1 MICCGRLFHWLK
13 GLTSAGRERPGRPF
27 PAVFG
32 VLTRSPA
39 NGGKSSTLYHGPNA
53 RFACLKAEMLRP
65 IALAGSLAGIAAP
78 IAAIL
83 IAVAV
88 PPATPARAQGIG
100 NIFSDPVP
108 RPPGNIPRGNQPPP
122 PQEEEEEVPA
132 LPQGRV
138 LPAPNRPLPGQ
149 GSNMPGPVQT
159 QPLAPPPGTTV
170 IPQNVPPAVAVQPP
184 QPGVNPTLPGL
195 PPGQRQ
201 PKGVPQ
207 TPASLQPGDEVV
219 QEPPAAKI
227 INKKASFSGLDK
239 ITGRIIN
246 FDEDIGETVQ
256 FGALRVKTDAC
267 YTRPATEA
275 ANTDAFV
282 EVDEITLQGEVKR
295 IFSGWMF
302 AASPGLHGVEHPIYD
317 IWLTDCKGPET
328 TVVTAAPDPKPAPPP
343 PPAAQKRPP
352 APKQAVP
359 RPPAPTQQQ
368 VQQQPPPPPAPPPP
382 QQPGGLFGI
391 FR

>member
-1 MICCGRLFHWLK
+1 
-13 GLTSAGRERPGRPF
+13 
-27 PAVFG
+27 
-32 VLTRSPA
+32 
-39 NGGKSSTLYHGPNA
+39 
-53 RFACLKAEMLRP
+53 
-65 IALAGSLAGIAAP
+65 
-78 IAAIL
+78 
-83 IAVAV
+83 
-88 PPATPARAQGIG
+88 
-100 NIFSDPVP
+100 D
-108 RPPGNIPRGNQPPP
+108 
-122 PQEEEEEVPA
+122 EEEVPE
-132 LPQGRV
+132 LPRGRL
-138 LPAPNRPLPGQ
+138 LPTPNRPLPPAQ
-149 GSNMPGPVQT
+149 GAPPPGSVQS

-170 IPQNVPPAVAVQPP
+170 VPQN
-184 QPGVNPTLPGL
+184 QPGVAVAPPSPGQGTAVA
-195 PPGQRQ
+195 PPGANPRQ
-201 PKGVPQ
+201 KGVPQ
-207 TPASLQPGDEVV
+207 TPATLQPGDEIVT
-219 QEPPAAKI
+219 EPPAQKI
-227 INKKASFSGLDK
+227 INKKATFSGLDK

-317 IWLTDCKGPET
+317 IWLTDCKGPEQ
-328 TVVTAAPDPKPAPPP
+328 TVVTAAPDPKPAPPPP

-359 RPPAPTQQQ
+359 RPPAPTQVQQ
-368 VQQQPPPPPAPPPP
+368 QQQPPPPPPPPP

>member
-1 MICCGRLFHWLK
+1 
-13 GLTSAGRERPGRPF
+13 
-27 PAVFG
+27 
-32 VLTRSPA
+32 
-39 NGGKSSTLYHGPNA
+39 
-53 RFACLKAEMLRP
+53 MLRT
-65 IALAGSLAGIAAP
+65 IALTGLATLLAAT
-78 IAAIL
+78 AIS
-83 IAVAV
+83 VA
-88 PPATPARAQGIG
+88 PPAHAQIG
-100 NIFSDPVP
+100 SIFSDPLP
-108 RPPGNIPRGNQPPP
+108 RPPGNIPRGYQIPDD
-122 PQEEEEEVPA
+122 EEEVPE

-138 LPAPNRPLPGQ
+138 LPTPNRPLPGQ
-149 GSNMPGPVQT
+149 GVPPPGSVQS
-159 QPLAPPPGTTV
+159 QPLAPTPGTAFIPQTVPPGTAV
-170 IPQNVPPAVAVQPP
+170 SPPEPKQGVAVGPPAS
-184 QPGVNPTLPGL
+184 NPL

-207 TPASLQPGDEVV
+207 SPATLQPGDEVV
-219 QEPPAAKI
+219 TEPPAQKI
-227 INKKASFSGLDK
+227 VNKKASFSGLDK

-317 IWLTDCKGPET
+317 IWLTDCKVPDT
-328 TVVTAAPDPKPAPPP
+328 TIVSAAPEPAKTPPP
-343 PPAAQKRPP
+343 PVQKRTAPKQGPARPP
-352 APKQAVP
+352 ASL
-359 RPPAPTQQQ
+359 QQS
-368 VQQQPPPPPAPPPP
+368 QQQPPPQPQPPQ

>member
-1 MICCGRLFHWLK
+1 MFRI
-13 GLTSAGRERPGRPF
+13 
-27 PAVFG
+27 
-32 VLTRSPA
+32 
-39 NGGKSSTLYHGPNA
+39 
-53 RFACLKAEMLRP
+53 
-65 IALAGSLAGIAAP
+65 IALTGFAALM
-78 IAAIL
+78 AAISVSF
-83 IAVAV
+83 A
-88 PPATPARAQGIG
+88 PEARAQIG
-100 NIFSDPVP
+100 NIFSDQPP
-108 RPPGNIPRGNQPPP
+108 RPPGSVPRGGQQQSQP
-122 PQEEEEEVPA
+122 QIEDDEEVPA

-138 LPAPNRPLPGQ
+138 LPAPTRPYQGQQ
-149 GSNMPGPVQT
+149 GSAMPGPVT
-159 QPLAPPPGTTV
+159 SQPLPPPPGTTV
-170 IPQNVPPAVAVQPP
+170 VPQNAPPAVAITPP
-184 QPGVNPTLPGL
+184 DATRGGAAPPPAAALP
-195 PPGQRQ
+195 
-201 PKGVPQ
+201 KNVPQ

-219 QEPPAAKI
+219 TEPPAQKI

-302 AASPGLHGVEHPIYD
+302 AASPGLHAVEHPIYD

-328 TVVTAAPDPKPAPPP
+328 TVVSAQPDPPKPAA
-343 PPAAQKRPP
+343 PPAGQKRQPQQ
-352 APKQAVP
+352 KQVAP
-359 RPPAPTQQQ
+359 RPPPSQVQPQPYQQT
-368 VQQQPPPPPAPPPP
+368 QQQPPPPPPPQQ
-382 QQPGGLFGI
+382 QQPGGLFSI

>member
-1 MICCGRLFHWLK
+1 MHR
-13 GLTSAGRERPGRPF
+13 T
-27 PAVFG
+27 
-32 VLTRSPA
+32 
-39 NGGKSSTLYHGPNA
+39 
-53 RFACLKAEMLRP
+53 
-65 IALAGSLAGIAAP
+65 IALAGIAAP
-78 IAAIL
+78 IAAVVL
-83 IAVAV
+83 LLAGPLA
-88 PPATPARAQGIG
+88 PPARAQGIG

-122 PQEEEEEVPA
+122 DEEEEVPA
-132 LPQGRV
+132 LPQGRL
-138 LPAPNRPLPGQ
+138 LPAPNRPVPGQ
-149 GSNMPGPVQT
+149 TSNLPGPVQS

-170 IPQNVPPAVAVQPP
+170 IPQNVPAPVAVQPP
-184 QPGVNPTLPGL
+184 QPGQPGQSAAVPPGA

-201 PKGVPQ
+201 PRG
-207 TPASLQPGDEVV
+207 TPPPAATLQPGDEVV
-219 QEPPAAKI
+219 QEPPAQKI
-227 INKKASFSGLDK
+227 INKKATFSGLDK

-295 IFSGWMF
+295 IFSGWMY

-317 IWLTDCKGPET
+317 IWLTDCKGPQQ
-328 TVVTAAPDPKPAPPP
+328 TVVSAAPDAKPTPAPAPPP
-343 PPAAQKRPP
+343 QTQKRPP

-359 RPPAPTQQQ
+359 RPPPQQQQ
-368 VQQQPPPPPAPPPP
+368 VQQAPPPPPPP
-382 QQPGGLFGI
+382 QPGGLFGI